1 MGPGWATPRVHTPSA
16 GMTQGWSLRD
26 GVVLHYPRPPAP
38 QGTCLGAP
46 PGPSSVYLD
55 CSPGA
60 KVMQACSWLDIWTVS
75 GRHRDCWVGGGW
87 LICALH
93 LEQWVRTAAYGW
105 ISTACLAGYL
115 PVPVRASSP
124 SEAAAASGG
133 PRADQGIEGTAGPRS
148 APAGP
153 CHWCGPP
160 GLGTEVG
167 CTRSTPRAAK
177 EARCA
182 GSTWVTGV
190 VLPGPIPTHLPP
202 QATAGTTSHLLPN
215 RG

>member
-75 GRHRDCWVGGGW
+75 GTGIAGWVVAGSSVPSTWSNGFAQQPMAGFPLHAW
-87 LICALH
+87 PGTFPSLLGLAAHQKPPQPREGPGQTRALKGQQDPGQ
-93 LEQWVRTAAYGW
+93 L
-105 ISTACLAGYL
+105 
-115 PVPVRASSP
+115 
-124 SEAAAASGG
+124 
-133 PRADQGIEGTAGPRS
+133 
-148 APAGP
+148 
-153 CHWCGPP
+153 PP
-160 GLGTEVG
+160 G
-167 CTRSTPRAAK
+167 P
-177 EARCA
+177 
-182 GSTWVTGV
+182 VTGV
-190 VLPGPIPTHLPP
+190 VHPVWGQRLAAPARPHELQRRPGVPGAL
-202 QATAGTTSHLLPN
+202 G
-215 RG
+215 

>member
-1 MGPGWATPRVHTPSA
+1 MTGCPSPPSA
-16 GMTQGWSLRD
+16 S
-26 GVVLHYPRPPAP
+26 RPSGDLP
-38 QGTCLGAP
+38 GRP
-46 PGPSSVYLD
+46 PGPS
-55 CSPGA
+55 
-60 KVMQACSWLDIWTVS
+60 TVS
-75 GRHRDCWVGGGW
+75 TSTALQEQRSCRLVLGWTSVRHRDCWVGGDW
-87 LICALH
+87 LIRALH

-124 SEAAAASGG
+124 SEAAAALGG

-148 APAGP
+148 APARP

-182 GSTWVTGV
+182 RSTWVTGV